1 MTDIITT
8 ASRTL
13 RRLHKLAVAEGNAD
27 IAQIV
32 YVALAGMKAIELRR
46 ARDEIDRKLAEM
58 EVGR

>member
-27 IAQIV
+27 IAQIAI
-32 YVALAGMKAIELRR
+32 VAMTGMKTIELRR
-46 ARDEIDRKLAEM
+46 ARAEIDRKLAEM
-58 EVGR
+58 EVER